1 MPAYSYR
8 QGYMVNVSPTHV
20 SIFLQTGVHGQCVT
34 NSCQHILTDRG
45 TWSMCHQLM
54 SAYSYRQGYMV
65 NVSPTHVNIFLQT
78 GVHGQ
83 CVTNSCQ
90 HILTDRGTWSMCHQL
105 MSAYSYRQGY
115 MVNVSPTHVSVFLQ
129 KTGVH
134 GQYMSPTHVSIFLQ
148 TGVHSQCVTNS
159 CQHILTDRGTWSM
172 CHQLMSP
179 THVSIFLQTEIHGQY
194 MSATD
199 RGTWSIHVTNS
210 CQRIP
215 TDRGTWSIHVTN
227 SCQHI
232 PTDRDTWS
240 IHVSNSCQRIPTDR
254 DTWSMCHQLM
264 SAYSYRNT
272 RSMSH
277 QLMSTYSYKHRYM
290 DTNRGL

>member
-1 MPAYSYR
+1 MIDPS
-8 QGYMVNVSPTHV
+8 QFLQTEVDGQYMSPTHA

-65 NVSPTHVNIFLQT
+65 NVSPTHVSIFLQT

-83 CVTNSCQ
+83 CITNSCQ

-115 MVNVSPTHVSVFLQ
+115 MVNVSPTHVS
-129 KTGVH
+129 
-134 GQYMSPTHVSIFLQ
+134 IFLQ
-148 TGVHSQCVTNS
+148 TGVHGQC
-159 CQHILTDRGTWSM
+159 
-172 CHQLMSP
+172 
-179 THVSIFLQTEIHGQY
+179 
-194 MSATD
+194 
-199 RGTWSIHVTNS
+199 VTNS

-215 TDRGTWSIHVTN
+215 TEDRGTWSIHVTN

-232 PTDRDTWS
+232 LTDR
-240 IHVSNSCQRIPTDR
+240 
-254 DTWSMCHQLM
+254 
-264 SAYSYRNT
+264 
-272 RSMSH
+272 
-277 QLMSTYSYKHRYM
+277 ST
-290 DTNRGL
+290 